1 MKANTKE
8 MKNTASEIYSK
19 AVEYQT
25 LISKMYRKF
34 TDMPNGTHEWSGNQA
49 GEYVKIVLLDKEE
62 FMRIGD
68 VLKSYSRAIL
78 EMSNII
84 EDRSGKVRK
93 DEENG

>member
-25 LISKMYRKF
+25 LVSKMYRKF
-34 TDMPNGTHEWSGNQA
+34 TEMPNVTHEWSGNQA
-49 GEYVKIVLLDKEE
+49 GEYVKIVLLDKDE
-62 FMRIGD
+62 FMKIGD
-68 VLKSYSRAIL
+68 VLKTYARAIQ
-78 EMSNII
+78 EMATII
-84 EDRSGKVRK
+84 EEKSSKVRK